1 MRKQTFVVTLDVLA
15 PFDRSFPRI
24 EAERLAKIIRDGVEA
39 KSCSFIGSIPFRISV
54 ERTDEAALASGKVR
68 EYPTEEFEPTEET
81 PRGVVKVSEKAWV
94 K

>member
-1 MRKQTFVVTLDVLA
+1 MKKQTFVVTLEILP
-15 PFDRSFPRI
+15 PFDQCFPRI
-24 EAERLAKIIRDGVEA
+24 EAERLANIIRDGLEA

-81 PRGVVKVSEKAWV
+81 LRGLVKVLEKA
-94 K
+94 